1 MLRIAAAIVVFLAS
15 FAATVGLGVSSARSE
30 TVVHEYLGLD
40 VTGNLELAQGK
51 SLATNG
57 VILIVHGS
65 LSHHRMEVIAALQ
78 ANLKTRGLNS
88 LAITLSLGINQ
99 RQGMFDCKLEHDH
112 RHGDAADE
120 IIAWVEWL
128 QAKGASSV
136 TVLGHS
142 RGASQAALALVERA
156 DVGVARL
163 ILAAPLYQGYAE
175 IAERYQ
181 QEVGQSLAPL
191 LARARKMI
199 EDGEGDTLLDVPAFL
214 YCRPARVTAAAFHD
228 YYAADPQQ
236 DVLKLM
242 AEIATPT
249 LLVLAGD
256 DKVVPTLA
264 AAVSEAQKDKWRGR
278 RVSVVTID
286 GADHFFRDL
295 FGEDLA
301 DHVAAFVGK
310 P

>member
-1 MLRIAAAIVVFLAS
+1 
-15 FAATVGLGVSSARSE
+15 
-30 TVVHEYLGLD
+30 
-40 VTGNLELAQGK
+40 
-51 SLATNG
+51 
-57 VILIVHGS
+57 
-65 LSHHRMEVIAALQ
+65 
-78 ANLKTRGLNS
+78 
-88 LAITLSLGINQ
+88 
-99 RQGMFDCKLEHDH
+99 
-112 RHGDAADE
+112 
-120 IIAWVEWL
+120 
-128 QAKGASSV
+128 
-136 TVLGHS
+136 
-142 RGASQAALALVERA
+142 
-156 DVGVARL
+156 
-163 ILAAPLYQGYAE
+163 
-175 IAERYQ
+175 
-181 QEVGQSLAPL
+181 
-191 LARARKMI
+191 MI

>member
-1 MLRIAAAIVVFLAS
+1 
-15 FAATVGLGVSSARSE
+15 
-30 TVVHEYLGLD
+30 
-40 VTGNLELAQGK
+40 
-51 SLATNG
+51 
-57 VILIVHGS
+57 
-65 LSHHRMEVIAALQ
+65 MEVIAALQ
-78 ANLKTRGLNS
+78 ANLKARGLNS
-88 LAITLSLGINQ
+88 LAITLSLGINR

-128 QAKGASSV
+128 QGRGATSV

-156 DVGVARL
+156 DVGVGRL
-163 ILAAPLYQGYAE
+163 ILAAPLYQGFAE

-181 QEVGQSLAPL
+181 QEVGQPLAPL
-191 LARARKMI
+191 LTRARKMI
-199 EDGEGDTLLDVPAFL
+199 EDGDGDTLLDVPGFL

-242 AEIATPT
+242 TEINTPT
-249 LLVLAGD
+249 LIVLAGD
-256 DKVVPTLA
+256 DKVVPTLS
-264 AAVSEAQKDKWRGR
+264 AAVSEAQKVNWRGR
-278 RVSVVTID
+278 RVSVMTVE

-295 FGEDLA
+295 FGEELA

>member
-1 MLRIAAAIVVFLAS
+1 MHRIAAFLAL
-15 FAATVGLGVSSARSE
+15 FATVVGLGVTAVRSE
-30 TVVHEYLGLD
+30 PVTTEYLGLD
-40 VTGNLELAQGK
+40 VTGNLELAPGK
-51 SLATNG
+51 ALATHG
-57 VILIVHGS
+57 AVLIVHGS
-65 LSHHRMEVIAALQ
+65 LAHHRMEVIAALQ
-78 ANLKTRGLNS
+78 ANLKARGLNS
-88 LAITLSLGINQ
+88 LAITLSLGINR

-128 QAKGASSV
+128 QGRGATSV

-156 DVGVARL
+156 DVGVGRL
-163 ILAAPLYQGYAE
+163 ILAAPLYQGFAE

-181 QEVGQSLAPL
+181 QEVGQPLAPL
-191 LARARKMI
+191 LTRARKMI
-199 EDGEGDTLLDVPAFL
+199 EDGDGDTLLDVPGFL

-242 AEIATPT
+242 TEINTPT
-249 LLVLAGD
+249 LIVLAGD
-256 DKVVPTLA
+256 DKVVPTLS
-264 AAVSEAQKDKWRGR
+264 AAVSEAQKVAWRGR
-278 RVSVVTID
+278 RVSVMTVE

-301 DHVAAFVGK
+301 DHVAAFIGK